1 MSPSVDSRFMDRW
14 VQTISEAIGNDQDRL
29 DRWVGFIR
37 FADSLKHVRPLRSF
51 VLDGRISLEE
61 KVGLFRDFCAQT
73 LGGSLPDQPE
83 KLIVPLLEG
92 NLWEGLSPLGD
103 RIEKSF
109 DLRTGQVRVEILS
122 AAELSGEERT
132 RVLDTL
138 TRFLNGSVFRQ
149 ESGGAGASLT
159 VRPTWTVRPSLL
171 AGLEIRIGSRV
182 WDASLSSRIRE
193 LEKQLL
199 KSA

>member
-1 MSPSVDSRFMDRW
+1 MSSSVDPRFMDRW
-14 VQTISEAIGNDQDRL
+14 VQTISEVIGIDEGRL
-29 DRWVGFIR
+29 DRWVGLIR
-37 FADSLKHVRPLRSF
+37 FADSLKHFRPLRSF
-51 VLDGRISLEE
+51 CLDGRVSLAE
-61 KVGLFRDFCAQT
+61 KVSLFQEFCAQT
-73 LGGSLPDQPE
+73 LGSRLPDKSE
-83 KLIVPLLEG
+83 VLIVPLIEG

-103 RIEKSF
+103 RIEKFF
-109 DLRTGQVRVEILS
+109 DLQSGQVRVEILS

-132 RVLDTL
+132 RVLDTVI
-138 TRFLNGSVFRQ
+138 RFVNGSDFRKGA
-149 ESGGAGASLT
+149 GGASGTLS

-199 KSA
+199 KWA